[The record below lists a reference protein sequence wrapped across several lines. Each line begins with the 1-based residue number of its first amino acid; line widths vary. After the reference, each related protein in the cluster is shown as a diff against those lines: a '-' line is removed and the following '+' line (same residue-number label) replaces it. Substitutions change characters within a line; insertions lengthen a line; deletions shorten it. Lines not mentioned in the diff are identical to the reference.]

1 MHWSVILS
9 LRYLLGHHTRLHA
22 WTEMAILL
30 RPVATSYLTSK
41 LNQNSYLPVDGI
53 KQSEP
58 MRMAAC
64 LRILQL
70 KIIQTW
76 PKMIYLYKVSS
87 IALGG
92 HLNFEGSHRRQ
103 ALKTN

>member
-1 MHWSVILS
+1 MLGRKWQFC
-9 LRYLLGHHTRLHA
+9 YDLLPHRTQL
-22 WTEMAILL
+22 
-30 RPVATSYLTSK
+30 PS

-58 MRMAAC
+58 IRMAAC